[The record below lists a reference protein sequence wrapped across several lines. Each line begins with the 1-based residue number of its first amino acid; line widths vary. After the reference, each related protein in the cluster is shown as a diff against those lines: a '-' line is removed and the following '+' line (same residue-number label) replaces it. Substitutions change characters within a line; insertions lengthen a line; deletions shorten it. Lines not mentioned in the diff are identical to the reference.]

1 MYAYPSP
8 SPSPRRRRAEL
19 AAAAALGASL
29 AAALVLWLAPPR
41 AGQPEPD
48 TRAALRTE
56 GAAGGGGLGLWSL
69 DACVRAAQHRD
80 AAHYFI
86 QADQSLA
93 LARGEALAEALV
105 AASGTSRELVIAR
118 AARPHGAEFLVA
130 VHGTQRDEWLSAEV
144 INRGEVEGPILD
156 LLEAQARYLL
166 DAESDADGTEAGQRA
181 LHVVDVGANIG
192 FMSLF
197 LAALSPRVYVT
208 AVEPTPWH
216 YELLEL
222 SLRLNPHLAQ
232 RIRLF
237 RTGLGA
243 AGLNRGA
250 SLCMRAD
257 PKNGAST
264 VATGGKCPRG
274 RGGVTVPVRT
284 LDDVLAASWDLPVDI
299 LKMDVEGYEPM
310 VCDGATELLATSPS
324 LIVSEYIPFRVMAAM
339 GLNSSQAAFDAFFA
353 HFPPARYNAS
363 IVYYQKHA
371 DASPQQSR
379 EILRGWDA
387 DNDGGDVVLRP
398 LSQ

>member
-8 SPSPRRRRAEL
+8 SPSPRRRLAEL

-29 AAALVLWLAPPR
+29 AA
-41 AGQPEPD
+41 
-48 TRAALRTE
+48 
-56 GAAGGGGLGLWSL
+56 LWSL

-80 AAHYFI
+80 AAHNFI

-105 AASGTSRELVIAR
+105 AASGPTSRELVIAR

-156 LLEAQARYLL
+156 LLKAQARYLL

-250 SLCMRAD
+250 SLCMRAN

-363 IVYYQKHA
+363 IVYQHA
-371 DASPQQSR
+371 DTSPQQSR